1 MGRIRYGIKNLYYAV
16 ATAGEGGALT
26 YATPVAL
33 PGAKAIS
40 LSPTGDA
47 LDEYAD
53 NVRWYH
59 LDSNQGYSGTLE
71 VEDTAEFDTFLQAVL
86 SRKPGTN
93 GALFEHAD
101 DQQIEFALLGQFELA
116 GATETGKRFAL
127 FRCIIARPE
136 LAGSTKEE
144 SITVNTNTLNLTVL
158 PRVNDD
164 LVQASCTSDATAY
177 STWFNA
183 VPTYTPVGG

>member
-16 ATAGEGGALT
+16 ATEGAGGALT
-26 YATPVAL
+26 YGTPVAL
-33 PGAKAIS
+33 PGAKNIS

-59 LDSNQGYSGTLE
+59 LDSNQGYEGTLE
-71 VEDTAEFDTFLQAVL
+71 VEDTAEFDAFLQAVL
-86 SRKPGTN
+86 GRHLGTN
-93 GALFEHAD
+93 GATYEHAS
-101 DQQIEFALLGQFELA
+101 DQQVEFALLGQFELA
-116 GATETGKRFAL
+116 GGTATGKRFAL
-127 FRCIIARPE
+127 FRCIASRPE
-136 LAGSTKEE
+136 MTGNTKED
-144 SITVNTNTLNLTVL
+144 SITVDTNTVNLTVL

-177 STWFNA
+177 STWFEA
-183 VPTYTPVGG
+183 VPTYTPAP

>member
-1 MGRIRYGIKNLYYAV
+1 MGRIRYGIKNLHYAL
-16 ATAGEGGALT
+16 ATTGEGGALT

-33 PGAKAIS
+33 PGAKALS

-59 LDSNQGYSGTLE
+59 LDSNQGYEGTLE
-71 VEDTAEFDTFLQAVL
+71 VEDTAELDTFLQAVL
-86 SRKPGTN
+86 SWQRGQG
-93 GALFEHAD
+93 GALFEHAS
-101 DQQIEFALLGQFELA
+101 DQQLEFALLGQFELA
-116 GATETGKRFAL
+116 GGTETGKRFAL

-136 LAGSTKEE
+136 LSGQTKEE

-164 LVQASCTSDATAY
+164 LVKASCTSEATAY
-177 STWFNA
+177 STWFEA
-183 VPTYTPVGG
+183 VPTYTPGQ